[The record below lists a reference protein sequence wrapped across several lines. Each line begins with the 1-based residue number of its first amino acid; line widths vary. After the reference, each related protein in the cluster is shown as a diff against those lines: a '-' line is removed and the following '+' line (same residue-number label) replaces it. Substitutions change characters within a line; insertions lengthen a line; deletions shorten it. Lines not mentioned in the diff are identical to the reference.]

1 MSHPH
6 DLPADEQLFDLLL
19 EQAAPATASVPVQ
32 IPTPAPARDEAAL
45 SNFQQR
51 LWLVQQMDPAS
62 TAYIMP
68 FYLRLLGPL
77 DRPALHRALQ

>member
-6 DLPADEQLFDLLL
+6 DRPADEQLFDLLL

-51 LWLVQQMDPAS
+51 LWLVQIRGQ
-62 TAYIMP
+62 
-68 FYLRLLGPL
+68 
-77 DRPALHRALQ
+77 ALVLENVHGMRGEGAFRRTVGA